1 MSRRLAITVALVC
14 ALGALLAPSAFAA
27 KVANPGAVTFTFT
40 NGSLDINTNHFDA
53 ASSDD
58 PVTATGT
65 VQGNGNIS
73 ISSMHFPDLPPIDGP
88 LGEIEVSINVI
99 GTPTGNVNPHTGAMN
114 LSFVVRIDADGGGV
128 GGDCHIGNIN
138 FNATTSGAGA
148 VPYNPSTGTFTL
160 AEHTFAVPGASG
172 CSTFP
177 VNVNNEINNELNL
190 PSPSGQNHA
199 VLSGHSSPVLGRAIV
214 PSFTATPSN
223 GAAPLNV
230 NFDASSTF
238 HSRPVSSYQWDFDGN
253 GSFDQTTAGPTTST
267 TYNTPGTRT
276 VKLRVTDV
284 DGDFQETTRTVTSNP
299 APDLAIGKSHTGDF
313 LSGDVHSY
321 AIDVDNLGS
330 QAATSQITVTDT
342 LPAGFSFSGFTG
354 AGWNCAPSGQDVICT
369 TDDDLAAG
377 GGSAAPLTIDVIAAD
392 GGFFTNV
399 AVVDVSGDEN
409 ASNDTAEDPTRVI
422 QNGID
427 IAPVKTLEEET
438 HVRGERSHYRIAVSN
453 VGTATA
459 VDRVRVV
466 DAIPAGLTFVS
477 ASGGLD
483 WVCNFTG
490 GEVRCFSD
498 KDVAP
503 GQALHDIVVTA
514 EVDSDAPSSIDNT
527 ATTTVNGE
535 TGPENDSSTH
545 TAPVLG
551 SAADY
556 TLNKSHNGDFIKGE
570 TETYRIAVSNVGNAT
585 GANPITVT
593 DQLPIGLE
601 YDGGTGDGWNC
612 SGLGQSVTCTH
623 AGEVEPG
630 HSLPGLTIK
639 VKVHTAAAGNVV
651 NTAAVFSDDDFN
663 VGNDVDE
670 DPTDVRL
677 PRPDLTIDK
686 SHAGNFTANSNG
698 SWTIKVRNVSDERA
712 DGPTTVTDS
721 LPAGLQYVS
730 GGGSGWA
737 CNASGQDVTCTSG
750 DSIAAGTTAPN
761 LTITAKPP
769 TSAGG
774 TNVLNTAT
782 VSNADDTVASN
793 NSDTDPTAIDFK
805 QTEATTLTASP
816 VVLNLLS
823 GSNKVGVS
831 AVLKDSDGDPIA
843 GRPVRFMGAGW
854 IQPHCT
860 AVTDATG
867 EARCQIDVKV
877 LYGLLVDIGRYDVFF
892 DGDLDY
898 KASKD
903 SNALIQ
909 IAKLK
914 LL

>member
-1 MSRRLAITVALVC
+1 MIRKLAIAVTVMG

-27 KVANPGAVTFTFT
+27 KVANPGNVTFTFDS
-40 NGSLDINTNHFDA
+40 GSLDINTNHFDA

-65 VQGNGNIS
+65 VQQNGNIQ
-73 ISSMHFPDLPPIDGP
+73 INSMHFPDLPPIDGP

-99 GTPTGNVNPHTGAMN
+99 GTPTGNVNPHTGAMSLN
-114 LSFVVRIDADGGGV
+114 FVVRIDADGGGV
-128 GGDCHIGNIN
+128 GGDCHVGNIN
-138 FNATTSGAGA
+138 FNATTSGAGG
-148 VPYNPSTGTFTL
+148 VPYNPTTGTFTL

-199 VLSGHSSPVLGRAIV
+199 ILSGFSSPVLGRAIV

-230 NFDASSTF
+230 SFDASSTF

-267 TYNTPGTRT
+267 TYNTPGTRI

-299 APDLAIGKSHTGDF
+299 APDLTIGKSHTGDF
-313 LSGDVHSY
+313 LTGDVHSY
-321 AIDVDNLGS
+321 AIDVDNVGS
-330 QAATSQITVTDT
+330 QAATGQITVTDT

-354 AGWNCAPSGQDVICT
+354 AGWNCTPSGQDVICA
-369 TDDDLAAG
+369 TDEDLAAG
-377 GGSAAPLTIDVIAAD
+377 GGSASPLTIEVVAAT
-392 GGFFTNV
+392 GGFYTNV
-399 AVVDVSGDEN
+399 AVADVAGDEN

-459 VDRVRVV
+459 VDRIRIV
-466 DAIPAGLTFVS
+466 DPLPAGLTFVS

-498 KDVAP
+498 KDLAP
-503 GQALHDIVVTA
+503 GESLHDVVVTA
-514 EVDSDAPSSIDNT
+514 EVDPDAPSSIDNT
-527 ATTTVNGE
+527 VTTSVNGE

-545 TAPVLG
+545 TIAVLG
-551 SAADY
+551 YAADY
-556 TLNKSHNGDFIKGE
+556 TLDKSHNGDFIKGE
-570 TETYRIAVSNVGNAT
+570 SETYRLEVSNVGNAV
-585 GANPITVT
+585 GANTVTVT
-593 DQLPIGLE
+593 DQLPIGME

-630 HSLPGLTIK
+630 HSLPALTIK
-639 VKVHTAAAGNVV
+639 VKIHTAAAGNVV

-663 VGNDVDE
+663 PDNDVAE

-677 PRPDLTIDK
+677 PRPDLTVDK
-686 SHAGNFTANSNG
+686 SHVGNFTANSNG

-712 DGPTTVTDS
+712 DGPTTVTDT
-721 LPAGLQYVS
+721 LPPGLQYVS
-730 GGGSGWA
+730 GGGTGWN
-737 CNASGQDVTCTSG
+737 CGASGQDVTCTSN
-750 DSIAAGTTAPN
+750 DSIASGASAPD

-769 TSAGG
+769 TTAGG
-774 TNVLNTAT
+774 TNVINTAT
-782 VSNADDTVASN
+782 VANADDTVASN
-793 NSDTDPTAIDFK
+793 NSDSDPTAIDFK
-805 QTEATTLTASP
+805 QAEVTKLTAAP
-816 VVLNLLS
+816 VVLNLLT
-823 GSNKVGVS
+823 GSNKTWIS
-831 AVLKDSDGDPIA
+831 AVLKDSSGNPIA
-843 GRPVRFMGAGW
+843 GKTLRFVGSHW
-854 IQPHCT
+854 TWPHCT
-860 AVTDATG
+860 GVTNAEG
-867 EARCQIDVKV
+867 EARCPVELNALIATAMN
-877 LYGLLVDIGRYDVFF
+877 LGRYDVFF

-898 KASKD
+898 KASTD
-903 SNALIQ
+903 FNSIIQ